1 MGTQVHYKDYYV
13 PGYCSMR
20 NHLSEDAS
28 SSNWPL
34 FYGDRA
40 LTTNG
45 QYCNG
50 FVSRGAMDAY
60 PGYDKDAVK
69 QKMLEHEA
77 IFKNQVS
84 ELHRLYRIQRDMMQ
98 EVKRKD
104 PNRMSMEPS
113 SSSNIL
119 GSQLPSEDAQKWHMT
134 GFPLAHSSGYAR
146 ASTCSTEIVNSPL
159 SCAKGNNVQ
168 SGRLQFQNGFSP
180 RNCQALEAR
189 PSKVRKK
196 LFDLHLPADQYI
208 DTDDVEQLQDSKES
222 FCPSYPAGNGSFTIP
237 QDNGVKL
244 FLGGCE
250 TSDSQKD
257 ASMSNSCLRS
267 AFGLADL
274 NEPAQFE
281 ETATIAPSS
290 VNFLGHCANPAKD
303 AKIPNVTSKPNPGG
317 VLASSS
323 REMMW
328 NSHHGSSNGGLISNF
343 SVDSKGK
350 EREWLSYTYE
360 SGSMKNNRFP
370 VSQGFEQNKLPMQSR
385 PAEIGILNKTHQN
398 PGIYPTHGIRDEL
411 WRERTG
417 YGLQQQPFERA
428 RENPNLSHVEP
439 IGTSLFTSPSPFV
452 SSSEFAN
459 SWSHSVSALGKPTSS
474 SSQKVT
480 LFHANSSA
488 ALSSRNTQPSPSPI
502 NGGISRVNPG
512 LGNDLPVKNGFY
524 HGSSSS
530 GSREPSAHLHSL
542 PLDRLNYNKSDNVLS
557 EHSANHK
564 HEKFLVDSNSRDS
577 NSAKGF
583 DLNVT
588 NEVINLQDEELVGN
602 NERNVEGVAATL
614 PWLKAASRPN
624 EGRMQNNQ
632 NELFSQNVAS
642 ASRGREI
649 KAKEEVGET
658 QNVKKILGVPILENP
673 RFSPKNESSLLVS
686 TSAAIQP
693 SPEEHNRNE
702 KKNFVID
709 MNMVWELSNGELEDH
724 VTPEPSLVGEK
735 GMDSKDTSIR
745 NHIDLNFCIPEEE
758 EEEDQSRPSAATSNV
773 RRKSVIEIDLEAPA
787 ASDTEEDNLVEE
799 EHMQNEASLLLPEH
813 KAEQT
818 RDEVASFAAEAIVAI
833 SSSMQIEE
841 KCRDPSEDPLE
852 KSLQWFANAV
862 SSSANEQLKCKSDKE
877 IRVGKD
883 GVLNG
888 NSCFEGIDY
897 FEAMTLQLTE
907 TKEEDYMP
915 KPFIPEFQYADDIG
929 AASVPN
935 RPRRGQSR
943 RGRQRRDFQRDILPG
958 LSSLS
963 RHEVTEDI
971 QTFGGLMRAT
981 GHTWTSGLTR
991 RNGTRNGSARGRRR
1005 KLVIDTGPP
1014 PPPAPASS
1022 SVAPT
1027 PLAQQLNNIEAVLED
1042 KSLTG
1047 WGKTTRRPRRQ
1058 RCPPAGNPPALP
1070 LT

>member
-1 MGTQVHYKDYYV
+1 
-13 PGYCSMR
+13 MR

-40 LTTNG
+40 LTNG

-50 FVSRGAMDAY
+50 FVSRGVMDAY

-98 EVKRKD
+98 EVKRKE
-104 PNRMSMEPS
+104 PTNRMSMEPS

-119 GSQLPSEDAQKWHMT
+119 GSQLPSEDVQKWHMT

-159 SCAKGNNVQ
+159 SCAKGQ
-168 SGRLQFQNGFSP
+168 SGRLQLQNGFSP
-180 RNCQALEAR
+180 KSCQALEAR

-208 DTDDVEQLQDSKES
+208 DTDEGEQLQDSKES
-222 FCPSYPAGNGSFTIP
+222 FCPSYPAANGSFTIP
-237 QDNGVKL
+237 Q

-281 ETATIAPSS
+281 EAAVAPSS
-290 VNFLGHCANPAKD
+290 VNFLGRFANPAKD
-303 AKIPNVTSKPNPGG
+303 AKIPNVISKPNPGG
-317 VLASSS
+317 VLASS

-328 NSHHGSSNGGLISNF
+328 NSHHGSSNGGLIGNL
-343 SVDSKGK
+343 SVESKGK

-360 SGSMKNNRFP
+360 AGNMKNNRLP

-385 PAEIGILNKTHQN
+385 PAEVGILNKTHQN

-417 YGLQQQPFERA
+417 YGFERA
-428 RENPNLSHVEP
+428 RENSNLSRVEP
-439 IGTSLFTSPSPFV
+439 VGLTGPSPFV

-459 SWSHSVSALGKPTSS
+459 SWSHSVSALGKPASS
-474 SSQKVT
+474 SSQKLT
-480 LFHANSSA
+480 LFH
-488 ALSSRNTQPSPSPI
+488 SRNTQPSPSPI
-502 NGGISRVNPG
+502 TGGISRVNPG
-512 LGNDLPVKNGFY
+512 LGSDLPVKNGFY

-530 GSREPSAHLHSL
+530 GSREPSAHLL
-542 PLDRLNYNKSDNVLS
+542 LDRLNYNKSENLLS
-557 EHSANHK
+557 EHSPNHK

-577 NSAKGF
+577 KSAKGF

-588 NEVINLQDEELVGN
+588 NEAIDLEELVGN
-602 NERNVEGVAATL
+602 NERNLEEVVAATL
-614 PWLKAASRPN
+614 PWLKSARPASKN

-632 NELFSQNVAS
+632 NVAS
-642 ASRGREI
+642 ASRGCGI
-649 KAKEEVGET
+649 KAEEEIGET
-658 QNVKKILGVPILENP
+658 RNVKRILGVPILENP

-724 VTPEPSLVGEK
+724 VTPEPPLVMG
-735 GMDSKDTSIR
+735 SKDTSIR
-745 NHIDLNFCIPEEE
+745 NHIDLNFCIPEED

-787 ASDTEEDNLVEE
+787 VSDTEEDNLVEE
-799 EHMQNEASLLLPEH
+799 REASLQLPEH

-818 RDEVASFAAEAIVAI
+818 RDEVASIAAEAIVAI
-833 SSSMQIEE
+833 SSSGPIEE
-841 KCRDPSEDPLE
+841 KCRDPLE

-862 SSSANEQLKCKSDKE
+862 SSSADERLKWKSDKE
-877 IRVGKD
+877 IRAGKD
-883 GVLNG
+883 GVLTE

-929 AASVPN
+929 ATSVPN

-958 LSSLS
+958 LASLS

-991 RNGTRNGSARGRRR
+991 RNGTRNGGARGRRR
-1005 KLVIDTGPP
+1005 TVVIDTGPP
-1014 PPPAPASS
+1014 PPAPAPS
-1022 SVAPT
+1022 SVGPT

-1058 RCPPAGNPPALP
+1058 RCPPAERILRDLGGALP
-1070 LT
+1070 FSFIFQFVTPRELELTLRLSREDCVCTFYVP